1 MKISP
6 QVFEIIFFKCT
17 DKDRYVL
24 LLRWS
29 RVFRPLVVFKLFDYI
44 FNIQVSSSEFQ
55 MIYMKVKNQLKNVTI
70 FFLFVSTFFSILG
83 IQIFNKPEHRCFAT
97 KNAENATIRDLAVP
111 DQICSNDP
119 NYGNQC
125 PTNMF
130 CNELKEV
137 KSVHLEYQYDNLVN
151 AFFTV
156 YKAASQEEWSVLM
169 YDAMDQMPAWQP
181 ISFYISLIF
190 FLSIIVKN
198 LFIAV
203 ITQTFEMIR
212 SHHFQHFWTS
222 ASSRAELVNEVL
234 NNSFKIDKNWNLIEV
249 HESEFKRHYV
259 LRKLNQLFQS
269 TFYNYIVL
277 TQIICESIVISSIDF
292 NDSSG
297 LHKEFQFFA
306 EIILTFL
313 FVADVLL
320 KMLTYG
326 YKSYLRESIHKFELV
341 LAIGCLV
348 NLVPSINHFAYFIS
362 FKVMRIIRLIR
373 VSPIL
378 ENFIRR
384 VFGGSKKLGVIIVFT
399 AIILIIIS
407 AISLQ
412 LFCTI
417 ELYSNF
423 STFTYSFISVFSLMT
438 QEGWIKLMDDTKS
451 KVDNEF
457 LSLLISVWFVVV
469 HLFLSLVVLSLFVGI
484 ILDQLEDSEELKK
497 FMQDNMRKQIEFKE
511 NKRLPFRLRFYEL
524 FKWQPAMIKL
534 RKTANQ
540 FETPKLKATFM
551 KEYLNQTDTE
561 LDMKHLLKER
571 SGDFGGHCKAY
582 NLNDLEVCRQ
592 LDLGRSETE
601 NPSIKLIGTYHP
613 CKSRIRRHQDKMI
626 QLEQLMS
633 LSKRRTENE
642 NEEFS
647 KQIELLGDRWRELP
661 SSSVL
666 KGRRK
671 SIRFDEAA
679 LNESSD
685 QQLLGGKYEVKQRA
699 TSKALVLLKN
709 YLDQRSEN
717 SAKNQLK
724 SLEENHP
731 LLDRSLFFIKKSNW
745 LRRKCVAITE
755 FKLSL
760 RELIESS
767 DLLHDK
773 LSVFKRYS
781 FFRRQFGKLN
791 NLIYNLPVI
800 DWIGI
805 LVTLICCSTLI
816 LENPN
821 YSILNSSE
829 LVSVEIFFILTLLAD
844 LTLKLIANGL
854 FTPDSRLF
862 NLWFLIDSIVLVN
875 SMLLLLLQ
883 QLGFEIPLIVLIV
896 RCLRPLR
903 FFSLIP
909 NMQRVTSE
917 LLKGFKEYVLV
928 SFILFFFLFIFAT
941 FALLLFGGKL
951 KRCNDYQ
958 KRPDEDCNGLVV
970 KSVKVTNLKFRDPDR
985 NVPYRLLVPMHRSN
999 PRNFDFDDI
1008 FSSFLAL
1015 FEVGDLINVIIN

>member
-1 MKISP
+1 M
-6 QVFEIIFFKCT
+6 FEIIYFKCT
-17 DKDRYVL
+17 DKDRYVV

-29 RVFRPLVVFKLFDYI
+29 RVFRPLIVFKLFSYI

-55 MIYMKVKNQLKNVTI
+55 MVYGKVKNQLKNVTI

-83 IQIFNKPEHRCFAT
+83 IQIFNKPEHHCFVT
-97 KNAENATIRDLAVP
+97 RNAENATIRDLAIP
-111 DQICSNDP
+111 DRICSNHP

-125 PTNMF
+125 PANMF
-130 CNELKEV
+130 CNELKDV

-169 YDAMDQMPAWQP
+169 YEKLDQMPAWQP

-222 ASSRAELVNEVL
+222 TSSRAELVNEVL
-234 NNSFKIDKNWNLIEV
+234 NNSFRIDKNWNLIEV

-269 TFYNYIVL
+269 TFYNYMVL

-297 LHKEFQFFA
+297 WHKEFQFFA

-326 YKSYLRESIHKFELV
+326 YKNYLRESIHKFELV

-348 NLVPSINHFAYFIS
+348 NLVPSINRFAYFIS
-362 FKVMRIIRLIR
+362 FKVLRIIRLIR

-378 ENFIRR
+378 ENFIQR
-384 VFGGSKKLGVIIVFT
+384 VFGGSKKLGVIIVFI

-417 ELYSNF
+417 ELYSDF

-438 QEGWIKLMDDTKS
+438 QEGWIKLMDTTKS

-457 LSLLISVWFVVV
+457 LSLLVSIWFVTV
-469 HLFLSLVVLSLFVGI
+469 HLALSLVVLSLFVGI

-497 FMQDNMRKQIEFKE
+497 FMQENMRKQIEFKE

-551 KEYLNQTDTE
+551 KEYLSQTDTE
-561 LDMKHLLKER
+561 LDLKHLLKER
-571 SGDFGGHCKAY
+571 SANFSGQCKAY
-582 NLNDLEVCRQ
+582 NLNDLELCRQ
-592 LDLGRSETE
+592 MDRGCSESDLK
-601 NPSIKLIGTYHP
+601 PAKPIKLIGSYHSS
-613 CKSRIRRHQDKMI
+613 KSRIRRHQDKMI
-626 QLEQLMS
+626 QLEQLMRS
-633 LSKRRTENE
+633 SQHKMEDE
-642 NEEFS
+642 INEEFS

-671 SIRFDEAA
+671 SIRFDECA
-679 LNESSD
+679 LNETGH

-731 LLDRSLFFIKKSNW
+731 LLNRSLFFIKKSNW
-745 LRRKCVAITE
+745 LRKNCVIITE
-755 FKLSL
+755 FKLNL
-760 RELIESS
+760 KELIESS

-773 LSVFKRYS
+773 LSIFKRYS
-781 FFRRQFGKLN
+781 FFRQQFGKLN
-791 NLIYNLPVI
+791 NLIVNLPVI

-829 LVSVEIFFILTLLAD
+829 LISIEIFFILTLLAD
-844 LTLKLIANGL
+844 LVLKLVANGL

-862 NLWFLIDSIVLVN
+862 NLWFLIDSFVLLN
-875 SMLLLLLQ
+875 SMLLMLLQ
-883 QLGFEIPLIVLIV
+883 QFGFEIPLIVLV
-896 RCLRPLR
+896 LRCLRPLR

-928 SFILFFFLFIFAT
+928 TFILFFFLFIFAT

-958 KRPDEDCNGLVV
+958 KLPDDNCHGLVV
-970 KSVKVTNLKFRDPDR
+970 KGIKVTSLKFRDPER
-985 NVPYRLLVPMHRSN
+985 SVPYRLLVPMHRSN

-1015 FEVGDLINVIIN
+1015 FEVGLAVSCFCY